1 MRFQKIFEELRRL
14 NPWPVEY
21 LPAVEDYIELLIGP
35 RGKEKENRLLLELL
49 ELTVEKLET
58 FPPDP
63 DFFEDPKP
71 WFQDVHI
78 WATLTHKHKKVT
90 LMAHYRQS
98 EHKCVIIEMKI
109 K

>member
-1 MRFQKIFEELRRL
+1 MKFQKVFEELRKL

-21 LPAVEDYIELLIGP
+21 LPVVEDYIESVLGP
-35 RGKEKENRLLLELL
+35 HGKENRLLLELL

-63 DFFEDPKP
+63 DFFEEPRP

-78 WATLTHKHKKVT
+78 WATLTHRHKKVT
-90 LMAHYRQS
+90 LMAHYRQG

>member
-21 LPAVEDYIELLIGP
+21 LPAVESYIESVLGSH
-35 RGKEKENRLLLELL
+35 GKERDNRLLMELL

-63 DFFEDPKP
+63 EFFEDPRP
-71 WFQDVHI
+71 WFQDVHV
-78 WATLTHKHKKVT
+78 WATVTHKHKKVT
-90 LMAHYRQS
+90 LMAHYRQG
-98 EHKCVIIEMKI
+98 EHKCVVIEMKI
-109 K
+109 R

>member
-1 MRFQKIFEELRRL
+1 MRFQKIFEELKKL

-21 LPAVEDYIELLIGP
+21 LPAVQDYIESVLGP
-35 RGKEKENRLLLELL
+35 HSKEKENRLLLELL

-63 DFFEDPKP
+63 DFFEEPKP
-71 WFQDVHI
+71 WFQDIHI
-78 WATLTHKHKKVT
+78 WVTVTHKHKKVA

-98 EHKCVIIEMKI
+98 EHKCVVIGMKI
-109 K
+109 R